1 MPYSFLNLK
10 YRVNLKPHLP
20 PISYRVNKRIVKG
33 KGKHGLSHARERMGN
48 IWGLYNG
55 IQKAWV
61 LARKQLVQIFFCQH
75 CIEWIPVRKFTTI
88 DIISGKYSLSFL
100 KLVFARILL
109 YCKESIIDWKDLYV
123 IKNTMDVIA

>member
-1 MPYSFLNLK
+1 MLKFSDISLELKLMPYSFLNLK

-61 LARKQLVQIFFCQH
+61 LARKQLV
-75 CIEWIPVRKFTTI
+75 P
-88 DIISGKYSLSFL
+88 
-100 KLVFARILL
+100 ILETQS
-109 YCKESIIDWKDLYV
+109 YGNGHSV
-123 IKNTMDVIA
+123 